1 MLGYLSL
8 NSVVYFRFDWNHHF
22 YGLIVPALHCK
33 RYLLIH
39 VGGYIYFKLFKLFK
53 LFKVIQYLY
62 YFLITIFVLL
72 DVYIILHCE
81 MVIVDS
87 Q

>member
-39 VGGYIYFKLFKLFK
+39 VGGYIYFKLFK
-53 LFKVIQYLY
+53 VIQYLY